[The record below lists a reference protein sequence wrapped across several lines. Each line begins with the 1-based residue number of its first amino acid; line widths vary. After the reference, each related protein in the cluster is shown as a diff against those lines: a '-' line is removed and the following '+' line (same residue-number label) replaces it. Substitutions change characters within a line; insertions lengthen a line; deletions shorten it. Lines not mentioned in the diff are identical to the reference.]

1 MKKIYVSPRLYVLI
15 SEASAM
21 ICASETY
28 KLNGGANWGA
38 PEGEY
43 SPAEYVN
50 EGHSHND
57 GSTTGGYTTTPIE
70 EDEDDLPSRSKSS
83 LLWDW

>member
-1 MKKIYVSPRLYVLI
+1 MKKIYVSPRLFVLN

-50 EGHSHND
+50 EGHND
-57 GSTTGGYTTTPIE
+57 DSTTGGYTTTPIE

>member
-1 MKKIYVSPRLYVLI
+1 MKKIYVSPRLFVLN

-50 EGHSHND
+50 EGHND
-57 GSTTGGYTTTPIE
+57 GSTTGGYTTSPIE
-70 EDEDDLPSRSKSS
+70 DDDDDLPSRSKSS

>member
-1 MKKIYVSPRLYVLI
+1 MKKIYVSPRLFVLN

-43 SPAEYVN
+43 SPGEWVN
-50 EGHSHND
+50 EKIDSKPV
-57 GSTTGGYTTTPIE
+57 GGYTSSDIG
-70 EDEDDLPSRSKSS
+70 DEGDDDLPSRAKSS
-83 LLWDW
+83 VWDEW

>member
-1 MKKIYVSPRLYVLI
+1 MKKIYVSPRLFVLI

-43 SPAEYVN
+43 SPGEWEN
-50 EGHSHND
+50 EGVG
-57 GSTTGGYTTTPIE
+57 GSTPTGGYTTTPTE
-70 EDEDDLPSRSKSS
+70 EDDDDLIPSRSKSS

>member
-1 MKKIYVSPRLYVLI
+1 MKKIYVSPRLFVLI

-38 PEGEY
+38 PEGES

-50 EGHSHND
+50 EGHKE
-57 GSTTGGYTTTPIE
+57 GSSSTGGYTTSPIE
-70 EDEDDLPSRSKSS
+70 DDDDDLPSRSKSS